1 MDARQLLSLFQEVY
15 MNSVLEVRKRMK
27 NTLLADDEVLYSRT
41 MANYL
46 RFILEAPSRKL
57 PPEKQFFSVSL
68 ANNKSDADFTA
79 FTNGTVITINVGHPF
94 VASQDTREEK
104 LVMMK
109 GLDVHEWG
117 HIRFSNFTL
126 LRESKRSL
134 TRRNEIFPALTVN
147 DDSPEWLIV
156 AADGIKALEEFL
168 NEKES
173 AAYYLE
179 PYYQEIL
186 NIIEDGYIEEA
197 CHRILGG
204 ALVDAL
210 AVKRAYE
217 WKETA
222 PLSKYLDLQKDE
234 VLTRWQVVRDML
246 LVYSKWGK
254 FKYDEADEH
263 EKEFLQL
270 YLNPVL
276 EAVNTAVYMDD
287 SVERGKL
294 CNAVVGLLWGPV
306 LKEEL
311 LSAMSQGERTSES
324 GVKGRITTAKAPNAS
339 GSGRELSLS
348 EARRMGSSM
357 SARKKTMS
365 ILSSPSGE
373 SKDTETSSGK
383 TGSKTEECDSG
394 KADDHIASGDAP
406 SVIEPTKEGTDDTDG
421 GVPPSEPSEGKSE
434 DADDLDDEGAEDT
447 IESEVESSEVAPHE
461 ETSDD
466 TNGDVPAT
474 ESAED
479 KSEDADD
486 LGDEGTEDSV
496 ESDAAPSGGLMDDE
510 DSDSEDEEADY
521 TPDWERLRRELSREF
536 LKVAHDETLAKIKSD
551 LNDELTEDLTTFMND
566 LDYGAAHKHS
576 KKILQ
581 RIASVP
587 MEVKETSRQLIHD
600 TGMTAAL
607 MARKLEPY
615 MKQAKEDKVAMSG
628 FYSGSRFDAT
638 RLFTG
643 DWRYFKRDECP
654 FDGGGIAVTLL
665 VDESGSMTL
674 SDDRRWS
681 RATIARRT
689 ALVLYQFCARLG
701 IPCSVIGHTSPDYDG
716 TALLLDIFADFDS
729 PDEDDIYRI
738 CGIQA
743 KSENRDGAALL
754 FAGKRLLERKEKTK
768 LLISISDGAPM
779 APDYYGRAAEN
790 DVISVVQGL
799 RNEGLIIFAAAIGSD
814 RAKIERL
821 YQEGFLDISNQD
833 TLPTQML
840 QLVRRFIR

>member
-1 MDARQLLSLFQEVY
+1 
-15 MNSVLEVRKRMK
+15 MNSVLEVKRRMK
-27 NTLLADDEVLYSRT
+27 NTLLKDDEVLYSRT

-46 RFILEAPSRKL
+46 KFILEAPSRKL
-57 PPEKQFFSVSL
+57 PKEKQFFSVSL
-68 ANNKSDADFTA
+68 ANNKRDENFTA
-79 FTNGTVITINVGHPF
+79 FTNGTVITINVGHPS
-94 VASQDTREEK
+94 VTSQKTREEK
-104 LVMMK
+104 LVMIK

-117 HIRFSNFTL
+117 HIRFSNFNL
-126 LRESKRSL
+126 LRESKQSL
-134 TRRNEIFPALTVN
+134 TWRNEISPALTVN
-147 DDSPEWLIV
+147 AESPKWLIA
-156 AADGIKALEEFL
+156 AADGIKTLEEFL
-168 NEKES
+168 KEKES

-217 WKETA
+217 WEETA
-222 PLSKYLDLQKDE
+222 PLSKYLGLHKKK

-270 YLNPVL
+270 NLNPVL

-287 SVERGKL
+287 SIERGKL

-357 SARKKTMS
+357 SARRKTMS
-365 ILSSPSGE
+365 ILSSPSSE
-373 SKDTETSSGK
+373 SKDIEVSSGK
-383 TGSKTEECDSG
+383 TGSKAEECDSG
-394 KADDHIASGDAP
+394 KADDHIASVSDEAGKQSEEKTMPDSSHETSMASGVDP
-406 SVIEPTKEGTDDTDG
+406 SVIERTEEGADNTDG
-421 GVPPSEPSEGKSE
+421 GVPSTEPSEVAPHEEASDDTNGDVPAAEPSEEDSE
-434 DADDLDDEGAEDT
+434 DADDLDDEGTENT
-447 IESEVESSEVAPHE
+447 IES
-461 ETSDD
+461 DD
-466 TNGDVPAT
+466 
-474 ESAED
+474 
-479 KSEDADD
+479 
-486 LGDEGTEDSV
+486 
-496 ESDAAPSGGLMDDE
+496 APSGGLVGEE
-510 DSDSEDEEADY
+510 DSDNEDEEVEY
-521 TPDWERLRRELSREF
+521 TPDWERLRLELSREF

-551 LNDELTEDLTTFMND
+551 LNDELTKELTTFIKD
-566 LDYGAAHKHS
+566 LDYGAAHKHT

-581 RIASVP
+581 RIPSVP
-587 MEVKETSRQLIHD
+587 MEMKETSRQLIHD
-600 TGMTAAL
+600 TGLTAAL

-615 MKQAKEDKVAMSG
+615 MKQSKEDKVAMSG

-674 SDDRRWS
+674 SDDHRKS
-681 RATIARRT
+681 RATVARRT

-701 IPCSVIGHTSPDYDG
+701 IPCSVIGHTSPDFDG

-743 KSENRDGAALL
+743 KAENRDGAALL

-779 APDYYGRAAEN
+779 APDYSGRAAEN

-840 QLVRRFIR
+840 QLIRRFIR